1 MCVSCGIKFLIIFF
15 GGGIITIICL
25 ILFLFYQHHK
35 IFADYDLLHGNF
47 NLYNLLHRKKIE
59 MRIFRKII
67 NYKLVKIETVGEWI
81 LFVFVFSLVKT
92 FNNFLSGFIEAL
104 FQ

>member
-1 MCVSCGIKFLIIFF
+1 
-15 GGGIITIICL
+15 
-25 ILFLFYQHHK
+25 
-35 IFADYDLLHGNF
+35 
-47 NLYNLLHRKKIE
+47 

-81 LFVFVFSLVKT
+81 LFVFIFSLVKI

-104 FQ
+104 LK